1 MKKKTKRNLYCQIKK
16 FSPPNKYYVIMF
28 LWAKFAA
35 TMMMMMMKTKCEK
48 NQNKTECEQRR
59 AILFFVC
66 FFIQIACVYIYT
78 CVICLLRRIQWTH
91 SLKEQ
96 KARNNRYTNL
106 KSLFKVFFFPL
117 FVRPTLFLSNTYT
130 LLLSHSTLAGGLFVF
145 VCFCLFLSAVC
156 PILRYFL
163 AKSVANAC
171 AESF

>member
-1 MKKKTKRNLYCQIKK
+1 
-16 FSPPNKYYVIMF
+16 MF

-35 TMMMMMMKTKCEK
+35 TMMMMMMMKTKCEK
-48 NQNKTECEQRR
+48 KPKQNGMR
-59 AILFFVC
+59 AEARNFILFFVC

-78 CVICLLRRIQWTH
+78 CLICLLRRIQWTH